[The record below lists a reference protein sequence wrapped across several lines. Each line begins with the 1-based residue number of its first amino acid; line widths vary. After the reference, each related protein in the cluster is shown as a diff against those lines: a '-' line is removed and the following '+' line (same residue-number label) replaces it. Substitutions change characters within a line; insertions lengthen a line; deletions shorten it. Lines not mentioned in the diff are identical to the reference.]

1 MSRKISA
8 AFFVAFASLAA
19 AAAGRAETDPA
30 KDPASLRIRDSF
42 KVDGIAL
49 FDAHAQHAPRMGIC
63 AQSIFAG
70 LRWCVSGTAEETSGN
85 ASYVKTTG
93 YNIGADNRI
102 VYAISS
108 KRSYPLKREEFDGI
122 IQAIGERYGAGATVL
137 AFKKPSEDGTGVD
150 SLIAVWGG
158 IRLVQL
164 TAAEYAQVEI
174 GNSLKRGHLVDHRFN
189 LVTSAKAREP
199 VFKIEGEAGYIL
211 HLMSTSP
218 DRADVIARAVYP
230 PVFLPPPAKPGA
242 EPASPLVGETVRKS
256 TASASAERPA
266 APGNSGAA
274 AEEQAKRIE
283 AERGLAAERLLREE
297 AERKAAEEKAAREA
311 AERKAAAEKKRLEDE
326 LKAARERADRAE
338 RGERA
343 PTDERRRAEEA
354 ERKAAAERREAE
366 ERARQLEEQRK
377 ALEERRRRDEA
388 EKKAAEERA
397 KRAEAERAEAERK
410 AQEERR
416 RKEEAER
423 KAAAEE
429 KARADAE
436 RKATIERM
444 EAEERRRRQEAD
456 RAGRDRPPAEERARR
471 AEPEPKVAEERPP
484 ADPRAEERRAA
495 ERRRAQEESERAAE
509 ESRRSSEEQGVVERR
524 AEAERL
530 SRERAQRPDSW
541 RQRAAR
547 AAKEAG
553 AIWSFGETQDRVA
566 DERTLRSQTIFADGQ
581 NGEKGRLAIEV
592 TFECAISG
600 RDRRLSA
607 QARGFD
613 RNSGVRVAFR
623 GDGEG
628 TFGVRTRFMLDD
640 NVPQSGLLFRE
651 RQEDTASILEIP
663 MAAGNLSNNAPR
675 GAIWLRHYAVIVE
688 FPLVNGTVTA
698 TIAPHADNIRRV
710 LEACAQ

>member
-1 MSRKISA
+1 MSRNFSA
-8 AFFVAFASLAA
+8 AFLVAIASVASAA
-19 AAAGRAETDPA
+19 PLRAETDPA

-63 AQSIFAG
+63 AQSIFVG
-70 LRWCVSGTAEETSGN
+70 LKWCVSGTAEETSGN

-102 VYAISS
+102 VYAITS

-164 TAAEYAQVEI
+164 SAAEYAQVEI

-199 VFKIEGEAGYIL
+199 IFKIEGEAGYIL

-297 AERKAAEEKAAREA
+297 AERKAAEEKAAREE
-311 AERKAAAEKKRLEDE
+311 AERKAAADKKRLEDE

-338 RGERA
+338 RGERP
-343 PTDERRRAEEA
+343 PTDERRRADEA

-429 KARADAE
+429 KARAEAE
-436 RKATIERM
+436 RKATVERM
-444 EAEERRRRQEAD
+444 EAEERQRRRDAD
-456 RAGRDRPPAEERARR
+456 RRR
-471 AEPEPKVAEERPP
+471 AEPERKVAEERPP
-484 ADPRAEERRAA
+484 ADAGSEERRAA

-509 ESRRSSEEQGVVERR
+509 ESRRSSEEQGAVERR

-547 AAKEAG
+547 AAKEAA